1 MVVKVYTSLVP
12 RQGYDHECM
21 TLSTRGMETAIR
33 TQKETINELEARI
46 QANTEE
52 IAKVHYSI
60 VNSCSQNVCVTHF
73 FNWHDNVTNSLNCIS
88 QLAHTLPA
96 VYSHYIYDS

>member
-1 MVVKVYTSLVP
+1 
-12 RQGYDHECM
+12 M

-52 IAKVHYSI
+52 IAKVHYRRTGFNCVVYLI
-60 VNSCSQNVCVTHF
+60 VNSCWQNVCVTHF
-73 FNWHDNVTNSLNCIS
+73 
-88 QLAHTLPA
+88 
-96 VYSHYIYDS
+96 